1 MLTRHYKID
10 LKLNSIFEQKLQPMF
25 LKKTLFGNQN
35 LRWNKIQKM
44 KSQRSIFQLSSS
56 SGTKLSKYPD
66 RVTGPRFNVG
76 LVSWLLQSQKLSSV
90 FPLIL
95 MSKAMFLQSKSS
107 LAICPSYPRTSIQ
120 TLISS
125 LPMFTALV
133 MCSTCLSQRS
143 YCVEPK
149 LVTIRAQ
156 KVNRD
161 DMVNVGRL
169 RLWEQKSLLVWKL
182 INGKGYSLR
191 DRL

>member
-66 RVTGPRFNVG
+66 RVTGPRFDVG

-95 MSKAMFLQSKSS
+95 MSKAMFLQSN
-107 LAICPSYPRTSIQ
+107 LAISPSYPRTSIQ
-120 TLISS
+120 MVISS
-125 LPMFTALV
+125 FPRFTALV

-143 YCVEPK
+143 YCVERK
-149 LVTIRAQ
+149 FEMVWAQ
-156 KVNRD
+156 NVYQD
-161 DMVNVGRL
+161 DMVNVERL
-169 RLWEQKSLLVWKL
+169 R
-182 INGKGYSLR
+182 
-191 DRL
+191 